1 MTETSPPKPAIVDS
15 DNLPSQFPT
24 NHHDPEF
31 WESLGRTVA
40 TFGYLEEILGKAIFS
55 FTATK
60 PYSEDEIAAAYE
72 KWLPTLEKALS
83 DTLGGLIPALE
94 QAVKEHPHAKD
105 VVDIDGL
112 AAALRTASTYRNVL
126 CHGSWNKLPD
136 ENGAIIPL
144 FVNRDNQVFDTP
156 IDRQF
161 LNQIQHEAVMLSCNI
176 ISSVLLMGWQFPGY
190 GGPGE
195 PIIRK

>member
-1 MTETSPPKPAIVDS
+1 MVETSPPKRAIVES

-24 NHHDPEF
+24 NHHAPEF

-60 PYSEDEIAAAYE
+60 PYSADEIDAAYK

-83 DTLGGLIPALE
+83 DPLGRLIKAFE
-94 QAVKEHPHAKD
+94 RAVKNHPHAKD

-112 AAALRTASTYRNVL
+112 ATALRTASSYRNVL

-136 ENGAIIPL
+136 KNGAMIPL
-144 FVNRDNQVFDTP
+144 FVNRDNQVFNTP
-156 IDRQF
+156 INRQF
-161 LNQIQHEAVMLSCNI
+161 LDKLQHEVVLVSCNI
-176 ISSVLLMGWQFPGY
+176 INSVLLMGWQFPGY
-190 GGPGE
+190 GGPGK
-195 PIIRK
+195 PILGG